1 MSDSA
6 ERALEILLSNDLE
19 PIVEMVFRSLGP
31 DRYEAL
37 AHDGSV
43 TFTRGHGGF
52 GVDSVAGRNPLADQ
66 SIDRFAGVDA
76 ELDALHPRRTHNSYP
91 HGYEQVAQLF
101 DHPAAPDLCVLH
113 SASHYWGD
121 QGGHIGEHGSI
132 DVIQARAPFIIAG
145 AGVARLGMVDRACR
159 LVDVAPTIAALLG
172 LGPMIGADGEAL
184 TELFDDA
191 TRPKHVIGL
200 LWDGTNPNVLYDL
213 AANGDAPHVAR
224 LMDMGTT
231 FKYGAMSNLPTVT
244 LANHT
249 SIITGAAPGHHGIL
263 HNAWYDRALGQ
274 QIITNSPGT
283 WAGARDWL
291 WPSVETIHE
300 TVLRANPDAFS
311 VSINEPCDRGASWST
326 FDDMRN
332 GIYERPAIPDELP
345 HSTERFVRPFKDYR
359 WSSKVDHLGMEHAV
373 RIWSGDGPKPAFMW
387 CNFTLTDA
395 AFHEGGPHSEIA
407 RASVADT
414 DARLGAILDAVEAAG
429 ALNDTA
435 FVLVADH
442 GMEEADTTCTG
453 DWDAALR
460 DAGLTFRDEAYGF
473 LYMDV
478 Q

>member
-6 ERALEILLSNDLE
+6 ERALEVLLGSDLE
-19 PIVEMVFRSLGP
+19 PIVEMVFRSAGP
-31 DRYEAL
+31 ERYEAL
-37 AHDGSV
+37 AHDGTV
-43 TFTRGHGGF
+43 TFSRGDGGF
-52 GVDSVAGRNPLADQ
+52 TVDNVAGRNPLADQ
-66 SIDRFAGVDA
+66 SVDRFVGVDA
-76 ELDALHPRRTHNSYP
+76 ELAGLHPRRTENSYP

-113 SASHYWGD
+113 SAGHYWGD

-132 DVIQARAPFIIAG
+132 DVVQARAPFVIAG
-145 AGVARLGMVDRACR
+145 RGVQNLGMVDRACR
-159 LVDVAPTIAALLG
+159 LVDVAPTVAALLG
-172 LGPMIGADGEAL
+172 IGPVMGSDGEAL
-184 TELFDDA
+184 VDILDES
-191 TRPKHVIGL
+191 TRPSHVIGL
-200 LWDGTNPNVLYDL
+200 LWDGTNPNVLYEL
-213 AANGDAPHVAR
+213 AANGDAPNIAR
-224 LMDMGTT
+224 LMAMGTT
-231 FKYGAMSNLPTVT
+231 FKFGAMSNLPTVT

-249 SIITGAAPGHHGIL
+249 SILTGAAPGHHGIL

-300 TVLRANPDAFS
+300 TVLRSNPDAFS

-326 FDDMRN
+326 FDDMRK
-332 GIYERPAIPDELP
+332 GIYERPAIPDDLP
-345 HSTERFVRPFKDYR
+345 HATEMFVRPFKDYR

-395 AFHEGGPHSEIA
+395 AFHEGGPHSDIA

-414 DARLGAILDAVEAAG
+414 DARLGAILDAVESVG
-429 ALNDTA
+429 ALDDTA

-442 GMEEADTTCTG
+442 GMEQADTACTG

-460 DAGLTFRDEAYGF
+460 DAGLSFRDEAYGF
-473 LYMDV
+473 LYFDV
-478 Q
+478 